1 MTRKLLPAVLG
12 AAALLALIPAQPRP
26 ARVQAVGAS
35 AGYQHETVTEALVAI
50 HELGRESG
58 LWETVIRTD
67 TQLVTFRAL
76 PDNARN
82 LEDFDAVFFYT
93 SGELPMD
100 PEQKSSLL
108 QFVREGRGF
117 LGAHSA
123 SDTFYEWPEF
133 GELIGGYFDGHP
145 WNQFEATLLVRDREF
160 PATAHLPARFR
171 LLDEIYQIRGFS
183 PERSRLLLELDTS
196 GVDMQAPGVRRKTIP
211 VAWSHS
217 FGQGRVFYCSL
228 GHRAEVWRRPEVRS
242 MWLEAFRWAMAS
254 ERSR

>member
-1 MTRKLLPAVLG
+1 MDDEQK
-12 AAALLALIPAQPRP
+12 AALL
-26 ARVQAVGAS
+26 
-35 AGYQHETVTEALVAI
+35 E
-50 HELGRESG
+50 
-58 LWETVIRTD
+58 
-67 TQLVTFRAL
+67 
-76 PDNARN
+76 
-82 LEDFDAVFFYT
+82 
-93 SGELPMD
+93 
-100 PEQKSSLL
+100 
-108 QFVREGRGF
+108 FVRGGKAF

-133 GELIGGYFDGHP
+133 GRLIGGYFDGHP

-196 GVDMQAPGVRRKTIP
+196 GVDMQAPGVRRQTIP